1 MLLRQLK
8 VGHLENFAYLVAD
21 GTSREAAVVDPS
33 VEPETVLDAADDL
46 DLDLRWVV
54 NTHSHSDHVMGNDAV
69 VDATGAQVVAHEDSE
84 VAPDVGLA
92 DGDVHRVGDVEME
105 AIFTPGHC
113 PDHLC
118 FVVGGE
124 ALISGDLLFVGECG
138 RTDLPGGDSEAMWR
152 SLERIK
158 ELPDDL
164 EVYPGHD
171 YGPEP
176 HRPLGVEKAENY
188 TLEDRTLEE
197 FVAFMREP

>member
-1 MLLRQLK
+1 MIFRQLE
-8 VGHLENFAYLVAD
+8 VGHLQNFAYLVAD
-21 GTSREAAVVDPS
+21 EDSREAAVVDPS
-33 VEPETVLDAADDL
+33 VEPETVLDAIDGTDL
-46 DLDLRWVV
+46 DVRWVV

-69 VDATGAQVVAHEDSE
+69 VEATGAEIVAHEDSE
-84 VAPDVGLA
+84 IDPDVGLA

-118 FVVGGE
+118 FVVDDE
-124 ALISGDLLFVGECG
+124 ALISGDLLFIGECG
-138 RTDLPGGDSEAMWR
+138 RTDLPGGDTEQMWH
-152 SLERIK
+152 SLEKIK
-158 ELPDDL
+158 KLPDEL

-176 HRPLGVEKAENY
+176 HRSLGVEKAENY

-197 FVAFMREP
+197 FKRFMREP